1 MNDGEVIITGGAGG
15 LARAA
20 AAVFAAGYRVFA
32 PGRDELDVT
41 DPAAVTAWFEAR
53 PVDLL
58 VCNAGITRDAPLAR
72 LSEAAWDETLAVNLG
87 GAARC
92 AAAVIPGM
100 IERGHGHVIFISSFS
115 ALHPPAGQAAYAAA
129 KAALL
134 GLAHS
139 LAREFG
145 PAGVRVNAVLPG
157 FMETPMTATVSDD
170 RREQVRRD
178 HTLGRFNTVEAAA
191 RFLLHL
197 HRDLPHTSGQ
207 VFQLDSRVS

>member
-1 MNDGEVIITGGAGG
+1 MRDGEVVITGGAGG

-20 AAVFAAGYRVFA
+20 TAVFAAAHRVAA

-41 DPAAVTAWFEAR
+41 DPAAVASWFDGRE
-53 PVDLL
+53 VDLL
-58 VCNAGITRDAPLAR
+58 ICNAGVTRDAPLAR

-92 AAAVIPGM
+92 ATAVIPGM

-134 GLAHS
+134 GLAQS

-145 PAGVRVNAVLPG
+145 PAGLRFNAVLPG
-157 FMETPMTATVSDD
+157 FLETPMTAAVNDT
-170 RREQVRRD
+170 RREEVR
-178 HTLGRFNTVEAAA
+178 HAHALGRFNTVEAAA